1 MEILTHNL
9 PESAR
14 VLDLGAGG
22 GSFSYRSTPAGVIA
36 IDLAFPDQ
44 AQDCFARV
52 VADAGCLPLRD
63 HSIDVVICN
72 NTLEHF
78 DRGHDTVLEIDRV
91 LGSGGHLWVSV
102 PNGFSFDDGLY
113 RFVFK
118 GGGHVNRFTLSTLLH
133 TVESGTHLSAQSY
146 KTLYSGFVYLSPP
159 PEEKLVHFPRRA
171 RVLSYFPP
179 RLLELGLLWFNYA
192 VRLLDRYLPAQ
203 ISQYGWGVV
212 FRRRKEISPVR
223 TGGISGLEEIPADL
237 NVCFSCGS
245 GHPEST
251 LLPILKAFVFWKS
264 YSCPSCGKKNLF
276 FRQRT

>member
-9 PESAR
+9 PASAR

-78 DRGHDTVLEIDRV
+78 DRAHDTVLEIDRV

-118 GGGHVNRFTLSTLLH
+118 GGGHVNRFTLSSLLR
-133 TVESGTHLSAQSY
+133 TIESGTHLSAQSY
-146 KTLYSGFVYLSPP
+146 KMLYSGFVYLSPP
-159 PEEKLVHFPRRA
+159 PAEKLVHFPRRA

-179 RLLELGLLWFNYA
+179 RLLELVLRWVKLRRTCLGSLFGYRDQPLW
-192 VRLLDRYLPAQ
+192 VGSCL
-203 ISQYGWGVV
+203 S
-212 FRRRKEISPVR
+212 SPKGNVPR
-223 TGGISGLEEIPADL
+223 SDGRDLRSGRD
-237 NVCFSCGS
+237 SCG
-245 GHPEST
+245 P
-251 LLPILKAFVFWKS
+251 
-264 YSCPSCGKKNLF
+264 
-276 FRQRT
+276 